1 LAAEAFFLPAAG
13 GQRYCLFHPA
23 AGNAP
28 RGLGTHVTTC
38 GVVVHV
44 HPWAEEMNK
53 SRRMAALQSRA
64 LAAAGFAV
72 LQIDL
77 HGCGDSSGDFAEA
90 SWDSWIA
97 DVQAAAGWLETR
109 HGGAPLILW
118 GHRAGCLLATAA
130 AAAMNTPCRF
140 LFWQPPA
147 SGKLLLQQFLR
158 LRAAAEMQAGDSK
171 AAMDRVKRDLAEG
184 RAVDIAGYA
193 LPATLAQGLER
204 ATLEPPVAATS
215 VGWLEVGSGQD
226 PTQVPALLPASLPRI
241 EAWRAA
247 GHTVHASAVRGPS
260 FWQTQEIEDAPLLI
274 DATVAVA
281 ALL

>member
-1 LAAEAFFLPAAG
+1 MAAEAFFLPAAG
-13 GQRYCLFHPA
+13 GQRYCLFHAA
-23 AGNAP
+23 AGSSV
-28 RGLGTHVTTC
+28 RGVI
-38 GVVVHV
+38 VHV

-53 SRRMAALQSRA
+53 SRRMAALQARA

-97 DVQAAAGWLETR
+97 DVQAAAGWLCAR

-130 AAAMNTPCRF
+130 AATMQTPARF
-140 LFWQPPA
+140 LFWQPA
-147 SGKLLLQQFLR
+147 TNGKLLLQQFLR
-158 LRAAAEMQAGDSK
+158 LRAAAEMQGGDSK
-171 AAMDRVKRDLAEG
+171 AVMERIKRDLAEG

-193 LPATLAQGLER
+193 LPAALAQGLER
-204 ATLEPPVAATS
+204 ATLEPPVAATT
-215 VGWLEVGSGQD
+215 VAWLEVGSGD
-226 PTQVPALLPASLPRI
+226 EPVLLPASLPRI

-247 GHTVHASAVRGPS
+247 GHTVQALAVRGPA

-274 DATVAVA
+274 DATLAG
-281 ALL
+281 LS

>member
-1 LAAEAFFLPAAG
+1 M
-13 GQRYCLFHPA
+13 
-23 AGNAP
+23 
-28 RGLGTHVTTC
+28 
-38 GVVVHV
+38 HV

-77 HGCGDSSGDFAEA
+77 HGCGDSSGGFADA
-90 SWDSWIA
+90 SWDGWIA
-97 DVQAAAGWLETR
+97 DVHAAAAWLATR
-109 HGGAPLILW
+109 HPDAPLTLW

-130 AAAMNTPCRF
+130 AAASNTPCRF

-158 LRAAAEMQAGDSK
+158 LRAAAEMHGGDSK
-171 AAMDRVKRDLAEG
+171 AVMEKIKRDLAEG

-193 LPATLAQGLER
+193 LPAALAQGLEG
-204 ATLEPPVAATS
+204 ATLAPPAAVPAPSSATA
-215 VGWLEVGSGQD
+215 VVWLEVGSGQD
-226 PTQVPALLPASLPRI
+226 PTLLPALLPASLPRI

-247 GHTVHASAVRGPS
+247 GHAVHAQAVRGPA

-274 DATVAVA
+274 DATVA
-281 ALL
+281 ALS

>member
-1 LAAEAFFLPAAG
+1 MAAEAFFLPAAG

-23 AGNAP
+23 ADGAA
-28 RGLGTHVTTC
+28 RGC
-38 GVVVHV
+38 VVHV

-77 HGCGDSSGDFAEA
+77 HGCGDSSGGFADA
-90 SWDSWIA
+90 SWDGWIA
-97 DVQAAAGWLETR
+97 DVHAAAAWLATR
-109 HGGAPLILW
+109 HPDAPLTLW

-130 AAAMNTPCRF
+130 AAALNTPCRF

-158 LRAAAEMQAGDSK
+158 LRAAAEMHGGDSK
-171 AAMDRVKRDLAEG
+171 AVMEKIKRDLAEG

-193 LPATLAQGLER
+193 LPAVLAQGLEG
-204 ATLEPPVAATS
+204 ATMAPPAAVPAASSATAVA
-215 VGWLEVGSGQD
+215 WLEVGSGQD
-226 PTQVPALLPASLPRI
+226 PTLLPASLPRI

-247 GHTVHASAVRGPS
+247 GHTVHAQAVRGPA

-274 DATVAVA
+274 DATVA
-281 ALL
+281 ALS